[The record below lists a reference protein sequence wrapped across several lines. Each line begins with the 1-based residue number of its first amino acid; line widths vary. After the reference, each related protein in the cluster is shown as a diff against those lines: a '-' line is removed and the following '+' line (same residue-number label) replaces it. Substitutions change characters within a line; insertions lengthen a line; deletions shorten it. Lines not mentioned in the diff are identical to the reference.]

1 MAAEQ
6 STSTSTRTS
15 TSVRMSSSGGGDAQR
30 RRSLFR
36 PCIDI
41 HSGVVKQIVGGSLND
56 ADANSTRTN
65 HVSAHPPAHFA
76 KLYASHD
83 MLGGHVIKLG
93 PGSAN
98 DDAARQAVEAWPDRL
113 QVGGGINA
121 ENAQSWI
128 DAGAEK
134 VIVTSYLFPDCKFS
148 EERLRELSE
157 RVGKHRL
164 VVDVSCR
171 RRGDKWIVAMNRW
184 QSLTDLEVN
193 QESLQRLEQYCSE
206 FLIHAADVEGLCQG
220 IDEDLVRALGKWVTI
235 QTTYAG
241 GARHLQDL
249 ELVDRLSEGKVDL
262 TFGSAL
268 DIFGGS
274 GVTLDELA
282 QWNTKALAAQ

>member
-1 MAAEQ
+1 MTQ
-6 STSTSTRTS
+6 QQQQQQQQQQRD
-15 TSVRMSSSGGGDAQR
+15 GGGSSLPQQGPR

-41 HSGVVKQIVGGSLND
+41 HSGVVKQIVGGTLSD
-56 ADANSTRTN
+56 SEATTTTN
-65 HVSAHPPAHFA
+65 HVSTYPPSHFA
-76 KLYASHD
+76 AIYKSLD
-83 MLGGHVIKLG
+83 MRGGHVIKLG
-93 PGSAN
+93 PGAAN
-98 DDAARQAVEAWPDRL
+98 DGAAREAIAAWPDRL

-121 ENAQSWI
+121 DNAQSWI
-128 DAGAEK
+128 EAGAEK

-148 EERLRELSE
+148 EERLKTLSQL
-157 RVGKHRL
+157 VGKERL

-220 IDEDLVRALGKWVTI
+220 IDEDLVQALGKWVTI

-274 GVTLDELA
+274 GVSLEQLS
-282 QWNTKALAAQ
+282 QWNTEALAASK

>member
-1 MAAEQ
+1 M
-6 STSTSTRTS
+6 ST
-15 TSVRMSSSGGGDAQR
+15 APR

-41 HSGVVKQIVGGSLND
+41 HDGVVKQIVGGTLSD
-56 ADANSTRTN
+56 DTAGSSTKTN
-65 HVSAHPPAHFA
+65 HVSTLPPAHFA
-76 KLYASHD
+76 SLYKSHN

-98 DDAARQAVEAWPDRL
+98 DDAAKEAIAAWPNAL
-113 QVGGGINA
+113 EVGGGIRA
-121 ENAQSWI
+121 DNAQQWI
-128 DAGAEK
+128 QLGADK
-134 VIVTSYLFPDCKFS
+134 VIVTSYLFPDSKFS
-148 EERLRELSE
+148 EERLKELSE
-157 RVGKHRL
+157 AVGKDHL

-193 QESLQRLEQYCSE
+193 KESLQRLEQYCSE

-220 IDEDLVRALGKWVTI
+220 IDEDLVKALGEWVSI

-249 ELVDRLSEGKVDL
+249 ELVDRLSQGKVDL

-268 DIFGGS
+268 DIFGGN
-274 GVTLDELA
+274 GVTLEELA
-282 QWNTKALAAQ
+282 KWNQDALSAQ